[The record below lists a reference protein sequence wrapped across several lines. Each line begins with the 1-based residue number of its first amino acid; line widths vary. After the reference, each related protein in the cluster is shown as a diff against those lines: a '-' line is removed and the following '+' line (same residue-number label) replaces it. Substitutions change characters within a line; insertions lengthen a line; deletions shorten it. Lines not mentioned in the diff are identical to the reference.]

1 MILNAL
7 EQQIPNSSSPRK
19 RSQSPVRF
27 QLDQQ
32 QTMRKSVI
40 LNESEI
46 DRMMMHWEEFKFK
59 GLKISRRSYHA
70 SVFHN
75 DA

>member
-7 EQQIPNSSSPRK
+7 EHTPSNSSSPRK

-27 QLDQQ
+27 QLDSQQ
-32 QTMRKSVI
+32 PLRKSVI

-46 DRMMMHWEEFKFK
+46 DGMMKHWEEYKFK
-59 GLKISRRSYHA
+59 GPKISRRSYHA
-70 SVFHN
+70 TVYHN
-75 DA
+75 QA